1 MFCFFIY
8 RPRGYTRPRGL
19 YRFYILTPGV
29 HMPRRD
35 PFLKNQYYH
44 IYNRW
49 LKKSKLFFA
58 FRDFQR
64 FLFYIWEQMEKYKD
78 SIWIIAY
85 CVLPNHFHFVILNK
99 QEWLNLSKFISKITS
114 SYAKYIWAKYGL
126 QWWKK
131 LFESR
136 FKAKLIDDKEYLD
149 QCIHYVEFIFNRQSR
164 NFGMDEWVIPTTY
177 RNFKF
182 ERREE
187 IKDF

>member
-1 MFCFFIY
+1 
-8 RPRGYTRPRGL
+8 
-19 YRFYILTPGV
+19 
-29 HMPRRD
+29 MPRRD

-44 IYNRW
+44 VYNRW

-85 CVLPNHFHFVILNK
+85 CILPNHFHFVILNK

-149 QCIHYVEFIFNRQSR
+149 QCIHYVEFNPIKHELTDHIEKRIFTSYDKKSKKITPNQEILAL
-164 NFGMDEWVIPTTY
+164 D
-177 RNFKF
+177 
-182 ERREE
+182 RE
-187 IKDF
+187 FV